1 MSIFRDEPK
10 SLTGKCRICAH
21 ARICRAGCHAMA
33 YSLTQTLTENPFCV
47 RQLEAEDFISGI
59 TA

>member
-1 MSIFRDEPK
+1 
-10 SLTGKCRICAH
+10 
-21 ARICRAGCHAMA
+21 MA

-47 RQLEAEDFISGI
+47 RQLEAEDFIDGI